1 MDKNQIYKEIF
12 DEVEAIVASATDR
25 DSALLKICQVMEAKV
40 DYFDWVGFYIVDPEV
55 ERELFLGPYVGEETD
70 HARIAFGTGICGQA
84 AEREETFVI
93 QDVSKED
100 NYLACSLSVKS
111 EIVVPI
117 FKEGTVVA
125 ELDIDSKVL
134 EPFSEEDK
142 IWTEKI
148 AEQVSSLF

>member
-1 MDKNQIYKEIF
+1 MNKNQIYKEIF
-12 DEVEAIVASATDR
+12 DEVEAIVAAATDR
-25 DSALLKICQVMEAKV
+25 DAALLKVCQVMEAKV

-148 AEQVSSLF
+148 AGQVSPLF